1 MFKRSS
7 RVLFVTLLLFVL
19 AGATYAFAAT
29 NTVEATFAG
38 DGSEDI
44 TGYDVV
50 DVSYKLDTNNLA
62 NIGEVSF
69 TLDNATAS
77 EAAVSLV
84 SGGTLFSC
92 TSSDGNDWTCD
103 VSAGNITAL
112 SANLLRVVAVQ

>member
-29 NTVEATFAG
+29 NSVEATFAG
-38 DGSEDI
+38 DGSEAI

-50 DVSYKLDTNNLA
+50 DVSYKLDTSNLA

-84 SGGTLFSC
+84 SGGTLFPC
-92 TSSDGNDWTCD
+92 TSSDGTDWTCD

>member
-19 AGATYAFAAT
+19 AGATYAFAAA

-38 DGSEDI
+38 DGSEEI

-50 DVSYKLDTNNLA
+50 DVSYKLDTSNLA

-92 TSSDGNDWTCD
+92 TSSDGTDWTCD